1 MMASAED
8 YAAWIVANASK
19 KGTPEFDT
27 VAKAYQAARSASAG
41 ATQAQAAP
49 AAAPP
54 TKFEQARESYTKYGG
69 GPAAP
74 VGIEPTYATPRA
86 GTPTG
91 LPEGA
96 GQVVEPETTLAGI
109 GGAISRGIAPA
120 AVLAG
125 AGALAA
131 PLVGVAAPVGA
142 ALGGGALLASKV
154 LGVDQPFVE
163 KLNELMTRAGVAE
176 PTTAIERLF
185 QSAAGSAADVATGV
199 GAGQALMKSAAPV
212 AQAAGAMLAEQPAAQ
227 LAGGVGSGLAA
238 QAASELGLGAA
249 GQAAAALIGGMAG
262 SRAARTQVIPAAQA
276 NAAERALVTEA
287 EKVGV
292 PLMTSDVAPPRTFAG
307 KAAQALGERV
317 PVVGTGPVRQAQQ
330 EARISAVRDVLNDF
344 GASSAAQAS
353 DAVMV
358 DLQATRGGS
367 LSKYA
372 SQKTDVI
379 NRLSQAG
386 TVPVPGA
393 IAAIDQQ
400 IGKLTALKTKELRPV
415 IERLEDWKQ
424 SIQGQNL
431 TNIEDLRKQLGEA
444 FKAPELASV
453 RSTGEKALSS
463 IYGALRDDMGAFIRD
478 NGQPQ
483 DIAKWT
489 DANKKL
495 ASMAGELKNG
505 ALKSALEKGTE
516 TPEAIRGILFSSK
529 PSDVRLLYRNLSD
542 AGRENAKAALLAHA
556 AEKATTND
564 VLSVERFV
572 SQVDKLGPQF
582 GVFFKGDD
590 KRRIEGLTR
599 VLGATRRA
607 AEASVMTNTGQQAVP
622 AATALAAG
630 QVSGSALG
638 GAAAL
643 GGAGLM
649 ARLYESPM
657 VRNLLLRIPSTKV
670 GSPEEAAILKRI
682 SGAMTARTTTPEEQP
697 TP

>member
-1 MMASAED
+1 MASAED

-697 TP
+697 TQ

>member
-1 MMASAED
+1 
-8 YAAWIVANASK
+8 
-19 KGTPEFDT
+19 
-27 VAKAYQAARSASAG
+27 
-41 ATQAQAAP
+41 
-49 AAAPP
+49 
-54 TKFEQARESYTKYGG
+54 
-69 GPAAP
+69 
-74 VGIEPTYATPRA
+74 
-86 GTPTG
+86 
-91 LPEGA
+91 
-96 GQVVEPETTLAGI
+96 
-109 GGAISRGIAPA
+109 
-120 AVLAG
+120 
-125 AGALAA
+125 
-131 PLVGVAAPVGA
+131 
-142 ALGGGALLASKV
+142 
-154 LGVDQPFVE
+154 
-163 KLNELMTRAGVAE
+163 
-176 PTTAIERLF
+176 
-185 QSAAGSAADVATGV
+185 
-199 GAGQALMKSAAPV
+199 
-212 AQAAGAMLAEQPAAQ
+212 
-227 LAGGVGSGLAA
+227 
-238 QAASELGLGAA
+238 
-249 GQAAAALIGGMAG
+249 
-262 SRAARTQVIPAAQA
+262 
-276 NAAERALVTEA
+276 
-287 EKVGV
+287 
-292 PLMTSDVAPPRTFAG
+292 
-307 KAAQALGERV
+307 
-317 PVVGTGPVRQAQQ
+317 VRQAQQ

>member
-1 MMASAED
+1 MASAED

-607 AEASVMTNTGQQAVP
+607 AEAGVMTNTGQQAVP

>member
-1 MMASAED
+1 MASAED

-69 GPAAP
+69 GPVAP
-74 VGIEPTYATPRA
+74 IGVEPTYATPRA

-109 GGAISRGIAPA
+109 GGAITRGVAPA

-131 PLVGVAAPVGA
+131 PLVGVGAATGA
-142 ALGGGALLASKV
+142 ALGGGALLASKL
-154 LGVDQPFVE
+154 LGVDEPFVA

-176 PTTAIERLF
+176 PSTAIERLF

-199 GAGQALMKSAAPV
+199 AGGQALQGVAAPL
-212 AQAAGAMLAEQPAAQ
+212 AKAAGGILAEQPVAQ
-227 LAGGVGSGLAA
+227 LASGVGSGLAA
-238 QAASELGLGAA
+238 QAAQELGADPA
-249 GQAAAALIGGMAG
+249 TQAAAALIGGMAG
-262 SRAARTQVIPAAQA
+262 SRAARTQVVPAAKA
-276 NAAERALVTEA
+276 TAAERAIVA
-287 EKVGV
+287 EGEKIGV
-292 PLMTSDVAPPRTFAG
+292 PVLTSDVAPPRTFMG
-307 KAAQALGERV
+307 KAAQAAGERV
-317 PVVGTGPVRQAQQ
+317 PLVGTGPVRQAQQ
-330 EARISAVRDVLNDF
+330 EARIGAVRDVLNDF

-353 DAVMV
+353 DAVMA

-453 RSTGEKALSS
+453 RSTGEKSLSS
-463 IYGALRDDMGAFIRD
+463 IYGALRDDMSTFIRD

-495 ASMAGELKNG
+495 ASMAGELKTG

-542 AGRENAKAALLAHA
+542 AGRDNAKAALLAHA

-582 GVFFKGDD
+582 GIFFKGDD

-599 VLGATRRA
+599 VLGATRRG
-607 AEASVMTNTGQQAVP
+607 AEAGVMTNSGQQGVASL
-622 AATALAAG
+622 TALGAG
-630 QVSGSALG
+630 QLTGSALAG
-638 GAAAL
+638 AGALGAAGVA
-643 GGAGLM
+643 
-649 ARLYESPM
+649 ARIYESPM
-657 VRNLLLRIPSTKV
+657 VRNLLLRLPSTKV
-670 GSPEEAAILKRI
+670 GSPEEAAILKRVA
-682 SGAMTARTTTPEEQP
+682 GAMTARTTTEEQP

>member
-1 MMASAED
+1 MASAED

-292 PLMTSDVAPPRTFAG
+292 PLMTSDVAPPRTFVG
-307 KAAQALGERV
+307 KAAQSLGERV

>member
-1 MMASAED
+1 MASAED
-8 YAAWIVANASK
+8 YAKWIVANAAK
-19 KGTPEFDT
+19 KGTPEFET
-27 VAKAYQAARSASAG
+27 VAKAYRAARSASVAETQ
-41 ATQAQAAP
+41 TQAKAP
-49 AAAPP
+49 SPSS
-54 TKFEQARESYTKYGG
+54 FEQARESYTKYGG

-96 GQVVEPETTLAGI
+96 WQVVEPETTLAGI

-176 PTTAIERLF
+176 PRTAIERLF

-199 GAGQALMKSAAPV
+199 GAGQALAKTAAPL
-212 AQAAGAMLAEQPAAQ
+212 AQAAGGILAEQPAAQ
-227 LAGGVGSGLAA
+227 LASGVGSGLAA
-238 QAASELGLGAA
+238 QAAQELGADPA
-249 GQAAAALIGGMAG
+249 TQAAAALIGGMAG
-262 SRAARTQVIPAAQA
+262 SRAARTQVVPAAKA
-276 NAAERALVTEA
+276 TAAERAIVA
-287 EKVGV
+287 EGEKIGV
-292 PLMTSDVAPPRTFAG
+292 PVLTSDVAPPRTFMG
-307 KAAQALGERV
+307 KAAQAAGERV
-317 PVVGTGPVRQAQQ
+317 PFVGTGPVREAQQ
-330 EARISAVRDVLNDF
+330 TARVQAVRDVLTEY
-344 GASSAAQAS
+344 GAASAAQAS
-353 DAVMV
+353 DAVMA
-358 DLQATRGGS
+358 DLAATRRAELGKLTG
-367 LSKYA
+367 LKGE
-372 SQKTDVI
+372 VI
-379 NRLSQAG
+379 TRLSQAG

-393 IAAIDQQ
+393 TSAIDQQ
-400 IGKLTALKTKELRPV
+400 IAKLRGLKTKELEPV
-415 IERLEDWKQ
+415 IARLEDWKQ

-431 TNIEDLRKQLGEA
+431 TNIEDLRKQLGES

-453 RSTGEKALSS
+453 RSTGEKSLSS
-463 IYGALRDDMGAFIRD
+463 IYGALRDDMSAFIRD

-483 DIAKWT
+483 DIAKWQ

-495 ASMAGELKNG
+495 ASMTGELKTA
-505 ALKSALEKGTE
+505 ALKTALDRGTE
-516 TPEAIRGILFSSK
+516 SPEAIRGLLFSSK

-542 AGRENAKAALLAHA
+542 AGRENAKAALLAQA

-590 KRRIEGLTR
+590 KRRVEGLTR

-607 AEASVMTNTGQQAVP
+607 AEAGVMTSSGQQAVP
-622 AATALAAG
+622 AVTALAAG
-630 QVSGSALG
+630 QVTGSTLGSLAALTG
-638 GAAAL
+638 AGAA
-643 GGAGLM
+643 

-657 VRNLLLRIPSTKV
+657 VRNLLLRLPSTKV
-670 GSPEEAAILKRI
+670 GSPEEAAILKRVA
-682 SGAMTARTTTPEEQP
+682 GAMTARTTTEEQP

>member
-1 MMASAED
+1 MASAED